1 MNDVDLSEAVTLFL
15 KRYPGKNDEQFDAHY
30 GEKAQDAR
38 SAVRAIL
45 EEAMKVEPDWSS
57 LSLNEA
63 GDYVES
69 VMHERHPNFSLE
81 ALTSI
86 GNYYTYLMR

>member
-15 KRYPGKNDEQFDAHY
+15 NGYPGKSDAQFDAHY

-45 EEAMKVEPDWSS
+45 EETMKVEPDWSS

-63 GDYVES
+63 GDYVQS
-69 VMHERHPNFSLE
+69 VMQGRHPNSSSE
-81 ALTSI
+81 ALTGI